1 MAFVNQ
7 PTATGIIKL
16 KDASGSVGS
25 FRIHIP
31 YATLAAVAITA
42 LQAIA
47 TAVAL
52 VTGCS
57 VVGYDLTYTANDDAP
72 ATPDAGSRVE
82 DKGVFVWRTANARS
96 TRFEIPGILD
106 AVLNVDGSIDQTNA
120 DIIALVAAVTG
131 VGTIF
136 AGADGSDITSLLE
149 AYQRFNS
156 STKKQLP
163 AKR

>member
-7 PTATGIIKL
+7 PTATLTIKM
-16 KDASGSVGS
+16 KDASGSNGS
-25 FRIHIP
+25 FKVHVP
-31 YATLAAVAITA
+31 YATLAAVALTA
-42 LQAIA
+42 ASAIA

-52 VTGCS
+52 ITGCS
-57 VVGYDLTYTANDDAP
+57 VIGFDLTYTSNDDAP

-82 DKGVFVWRTANARS
+82 DKGVFIWRTANARS
-96 TRFEIPGILD
+96 SRFEIPGILD
-106 AVLNVDGSIDQTNA
+106 AVLNPDGSVDLTNA

-156 STKKQLP
+156 STRRQLP

>member
-7 PTATGIIKL
+7 PTAIGTIKL

-25 FRIHIP
+25 FRIHVP
-31 YATLAAVAITA
+31 YATLAAVALAA
-42 LQAIA
+42 LDAIA

-52 VTGCS
+52 ITGCS
-57 VVGYDLTYTANDDAP
+57 VQGYDLTYVSNDDAP
-72 ATPDAGSRVE
+72 ATPTAGSRVE
-82 DKGVFVWRTANARS
+82 DKGVFIWRTANARS
-96 TRFEIPGILD
+96 TRFEIPGIVD
-106 AVLNVDGSIDQTNA
+106 SVLNPDGSVDTANA
-120 DIIALVAAVTG
+120 DIVALVAAVTG

-156 STKKQLP
+156 STKRQLP

>member
-1 MAFVNQ
+1 MAFVSQ
-7 PTATGIIKL
+7 PTATIVIKL

-25 FRIHIP
+25 FRVHVPI
-31 YATLAAVAITA
+31 ATLAAVALTA
-42 LQAIA
+42 AGAIA

-52 VTGCS
+52 ITGCS
-57 VVGYDLTYTANDDAP
+57 VIGYDLTYTSNDDAP
-72 ATPDAGSRVE
+72 ADPTAGSRVE
-82 DKGVFVWRTANARS
+82 DKGVFIWRTANARS

-106 AVLNVDGSIDQTNA
+106 SVLNPDGSVDTANV
-120 DIIALVAAVTG
+120 DIAALVLAVTD

-156 STKKQLP
+156 STKRQLP